1 MDVLLAA
8 ESAVPAALAAASAG
22 LAAAVERAAEAL
34 TAGGRLIYVGAGTPG
49 RLAALDAAEC
59 PPTYGLPPDRVV
71 AIVAGGDLAE
81 STAVEGA
88 EDDAAAGA
96 DDLAA
101 LGVGPKDV
109 VVGISASGR
118 TPYVLAALESAR
130 AAGAKTVAIVNNP
143 GSPAVLVAE
152 VAVEL
157 LTGPEVLA
165 GSTRLKAGSAQKVA
179 LNVISTGAMITA
191 GRTYGAWMVDVI
203 ASNEKLRRRARRILR
218 EATGVDDDTALAA
231 LEDAGWHTKTALVA
245 LLAGVPADVA
255 RERLERH
262 GGWVRRAVESG
273 LVIVVSVASGTSAD
287 GLDVGVVDLHLDD
300 DGVVEVQVVDT
311 WTADWPP
318 GLRDRLLAL
327 LPPAEVTARELAL
340 VDTAVGQAVADAAT
354 EALRVAESRGTQR
367 PELVV
372 SPGQTVHHEV
382 VGDQCLGTLQLGQ
395 PAWVA
400 EATGLPVVSD
410 LRATDVAAGGHGAPL
425 AGVLDGLWLAGEGG
439 PRVALNL
446 GGIANVTVV
455 GERGAE
461 AAWDTGPANC
471 LLDVASVRATGGR
484 QAHDPDG
491 ALARAGQV
499 HPELLAALLEHP
511 YFAIEPPKSTG
522 RETFSA
528 AYLDAGAGQVR

>member
-1 MDVLLAA
+1 MIVL
-8 ESAVPAALAAASAG
+8 
-22 LAAAVERAAEAL
+22 
-34 TAGGRLIYVGAGTPG
+34 
-49 RLAALDAAEC
+49 
-59 PPTYGLPPDRVV
+59 
-71 AIVAGGDLAE
+71 
-81 STAVEGA
+81 
-88 EDDAAAGA
+88 
-96 DDLAA
+96 
-101 LGVGPKDV
+101 
-109 VVGISASGR
+109 
-118 TPYVLAALESAR
+118 
-130 AAGAKTVAIVNNP
+130 
-143 GSPAVLVAE
+143 
-152 VAVEL
+152 
-157 LTGPEVLA
+157 
-165 GSTRLKAGSAQKVA
+165 
-179 LNVISTGAMITA
+179 
-191 GRTYGAWMVDVI
+191 
-203 ASNEKLRRRARRILR
+203 
-218 EATGVDDDTALAA
+218 
-231 LEDAGWHTKTALVA
+231 
-245 LLAGVPADVA
+245 
-255 RERLERH
+255 
-262 GGWVRRAVESG
+262 
-273 LVIVVSVASGTSAD
+273 SVASGTSAD
-287 GLDVGVVDLHLDD
+287 GLDVGIVDLHLDD

-327 LPPAEVTARELAL
+327 LPPADVTARELAL
-340 VDTAVGQAVADAAT
+340 VDTAIGQAVADAAT
-354 EALRVAESRGTQR
+354 EALRVAESRSTQR

-382 VGDQCLGTLQLGQ
+382 VGDRCLGTLQLGQ

-511 YFAIEPPKSTG
+511 YFAIDPPKSTG

-528 AYLDAGAGQVR
+528 AYLEQVLEKFGELSWVDVMATLVELTAVTVADAVLPYAPTEVVASGGGTANPTLVAALARRLGGTPLRLSDELGLPSRGKEAVLWALLGFLTWYGVPRTTGAHPARLLGRISPGAVPLTLPPPAAVAPTALRVRTSEVYVGDRPVP

>member
-1 MDVLLAA
+1 M
-8 ESAVPAALAAASAG
+8 
-22 LAAAVERAAEAL
+22 
-34 TAGGRLIYVGAGTPG
+34 
-49 RLAALDAAEC
+49 
-59 PPTYGLPPDRVV
+59 
-71 AIVAGGDLAE
+71 
-81 STAVEGA
+81 
-88 EDDAAAGA
+88 
-96 DDLAA
+96 
-101 LGVGPKDV
+101 
-109 VVGISASGR
+109 
-118 TPYVLAALESAR
+118 
-130 AAGAKTVAIVNNP
+130 
-143 GSPAVLVAE
+143 
-152 VAVEL
+152 
-157 LTGPEVLA
+157 
-165 GSTRLKAGSAQKVA
+165 
-179 LNVISTGAMITA
+179 
-191 GRTYGAWMVDVI
+191 
-203 ASNEKLRRRARRILR
+203 
-218 EATGVDDDTALAA
+218 
-231 LEDAGWHTKTALVA
+231 
-245 LLAGVPADVA
+245 
-255 RERLERH
+255 
-262 GGWVRRAVESG
+262 
-273 LVIVVSVASGTSAD
+273 IVVSVASGTSAD

-311 WTADWPP
+311 WTVDWPP

-327 LPPAEVTARELAL
+327 LPPADVTARELAM
-340 VDTAVGQAVADAAT
+340 VDTAVGQAVADTAT
-354 EALRVAESRGTQR
+354 DAVRVAESRGTQR

-382 VGDQCLGTLQLGQ
+382 VGDQCLGTLQVGQ

-471 LLDVASVRATGGR
+471 LLDVASMRATGGR

-499 HPELLAALLEHP
+499 HPDLLAALLEHP
-511 YFAIEPPKSTG
+511 YFALDPPKSTG

-528 AYLDAGAGQVR
+528 EYLDRVLEEFGELSWVDVMATLVELTAVTVADAVLPYAPTEVVASGGGTANPTLVAALARRLGGTPLRLSDELGLPSRGKEAVLWALLGFLTWYGVPRTTGAHPARLLGRISPGALPLALPPPAAVTPTALRVRASEVYVGGRPVP